1 MSFTERNDLMKRI
14 DDRKNTYYEGIFKA
28 TKENNRKKFRKLFLK
43 LHTND
48 QVELFHLLYPEK
60 RKKVESFL
68 EPAEFAELFEWMDP
82 ADQTEAY
89 EAFSVEYVAN
99 LFHFMKI
106 DNVVDFLSY
115 RDEEERQ
122 ALLNQL
128 DAAERSRVEE
138 MLAYEP
144 ETAGSI
150 MTKGFISVSLENTVQ
165 QTVNMVRTFAK
176 DTEMVYYIYVLDNE
190 SKLTG
195 ILSLRDMIIHQEDTK
210 VKDVMLTQLAFVRV
224 NDDQEAVARMIQD
237 YDLLAVPVLNDEDVM
252 LGIVTVDDVM
262 DILVEETTED
272 FNEFSAI
279 RKTKTKMER
288 GEESAWQTA
297 RVRMPWIIILVF
309 LGMISASLISSFEE
323 TLSQVVVLAAFIP
336 VIMDSAGNVGTQS
349 LAVAV
354 RNISMG
360 EKRTKEEF
368 WQNIFKELLAG
379 MMIGLAAGVVLA
391 LVAGIFYQNVILA
404 LIIAFSLFIT
414 LSLSTVVGAVIPF
427 LINKLKIDPAIASGP
442 FITTINDAMGLMIYF
457 SIATKL
463 LHIL

>member
-1 MSFTERNDLMKRI
+1 MKKM
-14 DDRKNTYYEGIFKA
+14 DDQKNKYYEEIFKA
-28 TKENNRKKFRKLFLK
+28 TEKNNRKKFRELFLK
-43 LHTND
+43 LHIND
-48 QVELFHLLYPEK
+48 QVELFHLLYPEN

-68 EPAEFAELFEWMDP
+68 EPAEFAELFEWMDS

-89 EAFSVEYVAN
+89 EAFSAEYVAN
-99 LFHFMKI
+99 LFYYMKI
-106 DNVVDFLSY
+106 DNVVSFLSY
-115 RDEEERQ
+115 RDEKERL
-122 ALLNQL
+122 ALLSELNS
-128 DAAERSRVEE
+128 AERSKVEE

-150 MTKGFISVSLENTVQ
+150 MTKGFISVYVENTVQ

-176 DTEMVYYIYVLDNE
+176 ETEMVYYIYVLDKE
-190 SKLTG
+190 SRLTG
-195 ILSLRDMIIHQEDTK
+195 ILSLRDMIIHPEDTI
-210 VKDVMLTQLAFVRV
+210 VQDVMLTQLTFVRV

-279 RKTKTKMER
+279 RKTKNKMER
-288 GEESAWQTA
+288 GEESAWQMA

-309 LGMISASLISSFEE
+309 LGMISASLINSFEE

-360 EKRTKEEF
+360 GKRTKKEF
-368 WQNIFKELLAG
+368 WENILKELLAG
-379 MMIGLAAGVVLA
+379 MMIGMTAGIVLS
-391 LVAGIFYQNVILA
+391 LVAGIFYQNLILA
-404 LIIAFSLFIT
+404 FIIAFSLFIT

-427 LINKLKIDPAIASGP
+427 LINKLNIDPAIASGP

-457 SIATKL
+457 SMATKL
-463 LHIL
+463 LHVL

>member
-1 MSFTERNDLMKRI
+1 MDEQ
-14 DDRKNTYYEGIFKA
+14 KNNYYEEIFKA
-28 TKENNRKKFRKLFLK
+28 TEEKNRKKFRELFLK
-43 LHTND
+43 LHIND
-48 QVELFHLLYPEK
+48 QVELFHLLYPEN

-68 EPAEFAELFEWMDP
+68 EPEEFAELFEWMDSP
-82 ADQTEAY
+82 DQTEAY

-99 LFHFMKI
+99 LFYYMKI
-106 DNVVDFLSY
+106 DNVISFLSY
-115 RDEEERQ
+115 RDEKERQ
-122 ALLNQL
+122 ALLSELNPV
-128 DAAERSRVEE
+128 ERTKVEE

-150 MTKGFISVSLENTVQ
+150 MTKGFISVYVENTVQ
-165 QTVNMVRTFAK
+165 QTVTMVRTFAK
-176 DTEMVYYIYVLDNE
+176 KTEMVYYIYVLDKE
-190 SKLTG
+190 GKLTG

-210 VKDVMLTQLAFVRV
+210 VEDVMLTQLAFVRV
-224 NDDQEAVARMIQD
+224 NDDQEVVARMIQD
-237 YDLLAVPVLNDEDVM
+237 YDLLALPVLNDEDVM

-288 GEESAWQTA
+288 GEESAWQMA

-309 LGMISASLISSFEE
+309 LGMISASLINSFEE

-360 EKRTKEEF
+360 EKRTKKEF
-368 WQNIFKELLAG
+368 WENILKELLAG
-379 MMIGLAAGVVLA
+379 MMIGLTAGIVLA
-391 LVAGIFYQNVILA
+391 FVAGIFYQNLILA
-404 LIIAFSLFIT
+404 FIIAFSLFIT

-427 LINKLKIDPAIASGP
+427 LINKLDIDPAIASGP

-463 LHIL
+463 IHIL

>member
-1 MSFTERNDLMKRI
+1 MKRM
-14 DDRKNTYYEGIFKA
+14 DEQKNNYYEEIFKA
-28 TKENNRKKFRKLFLK
+28 TEEKNRKKFRELFLK
-43 LHTND
+43 LHIND
-48 QVELFHLLYPEK
+48 QVELFHLLYPEN

-68 EPAEFAELFEWMDP
+68 EPEEFAELFEWMDSP
-82 ADQTEAY
+82 DQTEAY

-99 LFHFMKI
+99 LFYYMKI
-106 DNVVDFLSY
+106 DNVISFLSY
-115 RDEEERQ
+115 RDEKERQ
-122 ALLNQL
+122 ALLSELNPV
-128 DAAERSRVEE
+128 ERTKVEE

-150 MTKGFISVSLENTVQ
+150 MTKGFISVYVENTVQ
-165 QTVNMVRTFAK
+165 QTVTMVRTFAK
-176 DTEMVYYIYVLDNE
+176 KTEMVYYIYVLDKE
-190 SKLTG
+190 GKLTG

-210 VKDVMLTQLAFVRV
+210 VEDVMLTQLAFVRV
-224 NDDQEAVARMIQD
+224 NDDQEVVARMIQD
-237 YDLLAVPVLNDEDVM
+237 YDLLALPVLNDEDVM

-288 GEESAWQTA
+288 GEESAWQMA

-309 LGMISASLISSFEE
+309 LGMISASLINSFEE

-360 EKRTKEEF
+360 EKRTKKEF
-368 WQNIFKELLAG
+368 WENILKELLAG
-379 MMIGLAAGVVLA
+379 MMIGLTAGIVLA
-391 LVAGIFYQNVILA
+391 FVAGIFYQNLILA
-404 LIIAFSLFIT
+404 FIIAFSLFIT

-427 LINKLKIDPAIASGP
+427 LINKLDIDPAIASGP

-463 LHIL
+463 IHIL

>member
-1 MSFTERNDLMKRI
+1 MKRI
-14 DDRKNTYYEGIFKA
+14 DDRKDNYYEGIFKA
-28 TKENNRKKFRKLFLK
+28 VKENNRKKFRKLFLK

-60 RKKVESFL
+60 RKKIENFL

-89 EAFSVEYVAN
+89 EAFSPAYIAN
-99 LFHFMKI
+99 LFPYMEI
-106 DNVVDFLSY
+106 DNVMGFLSY
-115 RDEEERQ
+115 RNEEERQ
-122 ALLNQL
+122 ALLELL
-128 DAAERSRVEE
+128 DVGERSKVEE

-150 MTKGFISVSLENTVQ
+150 MTKGFISIFPENTVK
-165 QTVNMVRTFAK
+165 QTTELVRSFAK
-176 DTEMVYYIYVLDNE
+176 EAEMVYYIYVLDAE
-190 SKLTG
+190 SRLVG
-195 ILSLRDMIIHQEDTK
+195 ILSLRDMILHPDDTK
-210 VKDVMLTQLAFVRV
+210 VKDVMLTQLAFVRI

-237 YDLLAVPVLNDEDVM
+237 YDLLAVPVLNEEDVM

-279 RKTKTKMER
+279 LKTKDKVER

-297 RVRMPWIIILVF
+297 KVRMPWIIILVF
-309 LGMISASLISSFEE
+309 LGMISATLISTFED
-323 TLSQVVVLAAFIP
+323 TLNQVVVLAAFIP
-336 VIMDSAGNVGTQS
+336 IIMDSAGNVGTQS

-360 EKRTKEEF
+360 EERTREEF
-368 WQNIFKELLAG
+368 WKNVWKELGAG
-379 MMIGLAAGVVLA
+379 MMIGSVAGLVLA
-391 LVAGIFYQNVILA
+391 LVVGIFYQNFILA
-404 LIIAFSLFIT
+404 LIIGFSLFIT
-414 LSLSTVVGAVIPF
+414 LSLSTVVGAVIPIF
-427 LINKLKIDPAIASGP
+427 IHKLKIDPAVASGP
-442 FITTINDAMGLMIYF
+442 FITTINDAMGLLIYF

>member
-1 MSFTERNDLMKRI
+1 MKTI
-14 DDRKNTYYEGIFKA
+14 DDKKNSFYKGIFKA
-28 TKENNRKKFRKLFLK
+28 TNENNRKKFRKLFLQ

-48 QVELFHLLYPEK
+48 QVELFHLLYPEN
-60 RKKVESFL
+60 RKKVERFL

-89 EAFSVEYVAN
+89 EAFSAEYVAN

-106 DNVVDFLSY
+106 DNVVNFLSY
-115 RDEEERQ
+115 RDDEETL
-122 ALLNQL
+122 ALLDQL
-128 DAAERSRVEE
+128 SATERSKIEE

-150 MTKGFISVSLENTVQ
+150 MTKSFISIFAENTVQ

-176 DTEMVYYIYVLDNE
+176 ETEMVYYIYVLDKE

-195 ILSLRDMIIHQEDTK
+195 ILSLRDMIVHPEDTK
-210 VKDVMLTQLAFVRV
+210 AEDVMLTQLAFVRD
-224 NDDQEAVARMIQD
+224 NDDQEAVARKIQD
-237 YDLLAVPVLNDEDVM
+237 YDLLALPVLDKNDVM

-279 RKTKTKMER
+279 RKTKTKTER

-297 RVRMPWIIILVF
+297 RLRMPWIIILIF

-323 TLSQVVVLAAFIP
+323 TLNQVVVLAAFIP

-360 EKRTKEEF
+360 ETRTREEF
-368 WQNIFKELLAG
+368 WKNILKELLAG
-379 MMIGLAAGVVLA
+379 MMIGLAAGTVMA
-391 LVAGIFYQNVILA
+391 IVAGVFYQNMTLA
-404 LIIAFSLFIT
+404 LIIGFSLFVT
-414 LSLSTVVGAVIPF
+414 LSLSTVVGAVIPI
-427 LINKLKIDPAIASGP
+427 LINRLKIDPAIASGP
-442 FITTINDAMGLMIYF
+442 FITTINDAMGLLIYF

-463 LHIL
+463 LHML

>member
-1 MSFTERNDLMKRI
+1 MKRM

-28 TKENNRKKFRKLFLK
+28 AKENNRKKFRKLFLK

-89 EAFSVEYVAN
+89 EAFSAEYIAN
-99 LFHFMKI
+99 LFHYMEI
-106 DNVVDFLSY
+106 DNVVNFLSY
-115 RDEEERQ
+115 RDDEERQ
-122 ALLNQL
+122 VLLNFL
-128 DAAERSRVEE
+128 DTAERSKVEE

-150 MTKGFISVSLENTVQ
+150 MTKGFISVSPEHTVQ
-165 QTVNMVRTFAK
+165 QTVEMVRTIAK
-176 DTEMVYYIYVLDNE
+176 EAEMVYYIYVLDTT
-190 SKLTG
+190 SRLVG
-195 ILSLRDMIIHQEDTK
+195 ILSLRDTILNPEDTK
-210 VKDVMLTQLAFVRV
+210 VQDVMLTQLAFVRL

-237 YDLLAVPVLNDEDVM
+237 YNLLAVPVLNDEDVM

-272 FNEFSAI
+272 FNEFAAI
-279 RKTKTKMER
+279 RKNKSKIER
-288 GEESAWQTA
+288 GEESAWQIA
-297 RVRMPWIIILVF
+297 RARMPWIVILVF

-323 TLSQVVVLAAFIP
+323 TLSQVVILAAFIP
-336 VIMDSAGNVGTQS
+336 IIMDSAGNVGTQS

-360 EKRTKEEF
+360 EERTREEF
-368 WQNIFKELLAG
+368 WQN
-379 MMIGLAAGVVLA
+379 VL
-391 LVAGIFYQNVILA
+391 
-404 LIIAFSLFIT
+404 
-414 LSLSTVVGAVIPF
+414 LSLI
-427 LINKLKIDPAIASGP
+427 
-442 FITTINDAMGLMIYF
+442 
-457 SIATKL
+457 
-463 LHIL
+463 HI